1 MGIEYR
7 ECMRKRYICDK
18 VGWGLAVVVLLL
30 CVDRVGYELRESR
43 QKRAEALTT

>member
-1 MGIEYR
+1 M
-7 ECMRKRYICDK
+7 KNRYISDK

-30 CVDRVGYELRESR
+30 CVDRVGDELRESG